1 MKMATENRIAS
12 SAMKSKPA
20 SIKKAASTKKPWGER
35 HRAKIK
41 K

>member
-1 MKMATENRIAS
+1 MKMATEKRIAP
-12 SAMKSKPA
+12 SAMKAKPV
-20 SIKKAASTKKPWGER
+20 SVKKAPATKKPWGER